1 MMLFIHCRST
11 FCTHQIDIDQ
21 FVILLH
27 WEFIIM
33 AVSMPSAFSAMLS
46 HRILIVVDVT
56 GKLGWIRVVIESS
69 LWNGTQYR
77 PCVLCYQ
84 APSEVYF
91 CAPSLCWYIG
101 CLWLM
106 INVEGQWTVE
116 RLSCWATYYTFGVFV
131 TSGRWKW
138 PGQGK
143 LEEMKEDLT
152 FAFYQLLKSRGV
164 AFIAAGLVFP
174 ACKQFSVFS
183 LQFSWVV
190 VLYSVFSLQ

>member
-1 MMLFIHCRST
+1 MLFIHRGSSFLHTPNWYWPVCNTFALRVYNYGCFDAISIFSDVVTQNIDCCRCDWKARLDQSCNWVKSLKWHTIQALCSLLSGT
-11 FCTHQIDIDQ
+11 FRRIFLRPIT
-21 FVILLH
+21 LL
-27 WEFIIM
+27 
-33 AVSMPSAFSAMLS
+33 V
-46 HRILIVVDVT
+46 
-56 GKLGWIRVVIESS
+56 
-69 LWNGTQYR
+69 
-77 PCVLCYQ
+77 
-84 APSEVYF
+84 
-91 CAPSLCWYIG
+91 G

-106 INVEGQWTVE
+106 INAEGQWTVE

-143 LEEMKEDLT
+143 LDEMKENLT